1 VAAVEASR
9 PYMSIGEVL
18 NVLQEEFPEITVSK
32 LRFLESEGLIH
43 PDRTDS
49 GYRKFSDPDVE
60 RLRYILRLQ
69 RDQFLPLKVIRERLE
84 NADATEDANGQSA
97 LTFDPED
104 APVSEDE
111 PAAAAAAEATEEEVF
126 RPLSGV
132 SMSRE
137 ELGRACGLDADELAE
152 LETFG
157 VITPRPSDDG
167 DPRYD
172 ELSLEAAKLAKA
184 LLELGLEPRHLRVFR
199 SSVDRWAALAE
210 QMVMPLVKQRN
221 PEARKAASATVKE
234 FVRVGNRLMQ
244 TLLRDAISPYT

>member
-1 VAAVEASR
+1 MAAVEASR

-84 NADATEDANGQSA
+84 NAD
-97 LTFDPED
+97 
-104 APVSEDE
+104 
-111 PAAAAAAEATEEEVF
+111 ATEEEVF